1 MNFYTS
7 GYAIIQAPEMFSNLF
22 TWVASKR
29 KRKISCTGTGKTSTK
44 QMDANEINYPKKSK
58 IITIC
63 SPKNSKKCVV
73 KGQGKAHADK
83 EISEVIEQNV
93 ETTKTWNFSDILQ
106 IFRLS
111 GSKFVIS
118 TFALV

>member
-44 QMDANEINYPKKSK
+44 QMDANKINYPKKSK
-58 IITIC
+58 TITIC
-63 SPKNSKKCVV
+63 SPKNSKNCVV

-93 ETTKTWNFSDILQ
+93 LQ
-106 IFRLS
+106 LLNPRFEKIESVLENITIRINTLS
-111 GSKFVIS
+111 NNI
-118 TFALV
+118 